1 MAETQGRQLEFQF
14 ADGAEKEGEWI
25 IAEQAEPAQR
35 GPDGRFLPG
44 NQCGKHS
51 LTGAQRE
58 ALEEIRQLAPKAAG
72 KMAEMLDDDTVPA
85 AAKIRIMEMILDR
98 TYGKPEAAL
107 KLSADIDSGEASR
120 ARLEAIAARIRLEVE
135 G

>member
-14 ADGAEKEGEWI
+14 ADGTEKEGEWI

-35 GPDGRFLPG
+35 SPDGRFLPG

-107 KLSADIDSGEASR
+107 KLSAGIDSGEASR